1 MKSNLKIAGIVL
13 AGGLSSRMGEN
24 KANLQIGNI
33 SLLDK
38 MVNLLNSLSFS
49 DVFISGDYPKYQ
61 SIPDTHEKLG
71 PLGGFFSC
79 DKVLGAEYDAMFV
92 VPVDMPL
99 LTVTECFYLLEQ
111 FKKQPQGVYFT
122 DAIFPLILPLT
133 DQLTEYLSDVL
144 TSPQN
149 KKRSLYRLF
158 KTLKLT
164 GIEPPKDKLFRFK
177 NSNTRKQWEECLALY
192 SLDKQNIKENK

>member
-1 MKSNLKIAGIVL
+1 MKSKLKIAGVVL

-49 DVFISGDYPKYQ
+49 AVFISGNYPKYQ

-79 DKVLGAEYDAMFV
+79 DEALNPEYDAMFV

-99 LTVTECFYLLEQ
+99 LTEEECFYLLEQ
-111 FKKQPQGVYFT
+111 FQKHPQGVYFNDT
-122 DAIFPLILPLT
+122 IFPLILPLT

-158 KTLKLT
+158 KSLKLT
-164 GIEPPKDKLFRFK
+164 GIEPPKDKLYRFK
-177 NSNTRKQWEECLALY
+177 NSNTPEQWQECLSLY
-192 SLDKQNIKENK
+192 SQDKQIIKENK